1 MMAALEVGC
10 SFFWNNF
17 RVSPG
22 KMCSLHAD
30 IIFVKIFT
38 PAQFQDFENL
48 PEKKRVNRDILNL
61 KYYIFG
67 AFTHSIGV
75 ISQFSYVYIH
85 ICSLYILS
93 MGKTWFNLTKNW
105 IMLLQFDLKHI
116 HKVNFYPSD
125 NNFTQ
130 ALLVMLVTNMISGFW
145 WITRYYPQIW
155 AFHCC
160 LQLKLIILPQKKWG
174 EIQANSK
181 KCNF

>member
-1 MMAALEVGC
+1 MIMMIQIRHHICQIFYTSTVSG
-10 SFFWNNF
+10 FW
-17 RVSPG
+17 
-22 KMCSLHAD
+22 K
-30 IIFVKIFT
+30 FT
-38 PAQFQDFENL
+38 R
-48 PEKKRVNRDILNL
+48 KKRVNRDILNL

-85 ICSLYILS
+85 ICSLYTLS

-130 ALLVMLVTNMISGFW
+130 ALLVLLVTNMISGIRSPPSW
-145 WITRYYPQIW
+145 APKAQSEAWELYPEN
-155 AFHCC
+155 FT
-160 LQLKLIILPQKKWG
+160 LPTCPGVQRPKG
-174 EIQANSK
+174 MQRAL
-181 KCNF
+181 